1 MKLNP
6 HLVFNGDCEAAFKFY
21 EKSLGGRIGL
31 MMPHQGTPVANAVPE
46 SWRSKILHA
55 TLLIGD
61 QVLMGADAPPGHY
74 ATPQGFF
81 VSLPIEFMLR
91 RRAVGLG
98 RSFSAQTTA
107 AKPGTSL
114 ERRPGNQ
121 PPQPVRPKATA
132 TSSLTMRLP
141 KPASR

>member
-74 ATPQGFF
+74 APPQGFF
-81 VSLPIEFMLR
+81 VSLHIDNPAEAKRIFHALSENGKVTMPIQETFWALKFGMLVDR
-91 RRAVGLG
+91 
-98 RSFSAQTTA
+98 F
-107 AKPGTSL
+107 GT
-114 ERRPGNQ
+114 PWMINCG
-121 PPQPVRPKATA
+121 
-132 TSSLTMRLP
+132 
-141 KPASR
+141 KPAQLC

>member
-6 HLVFNGDCEAAFKFY
+6 HLVFNGDREAAFKFY

-74 ATPQGFF
+74 APPQGFF
-81 VSLPIEFMLR
+81 VSLHIDNPAEAERIFHALSENGKVTMPIQETFWALKFGMLVDR
-91 RRAVGLG
+91 
-98 RSFSAQTTA
+98 F
-107 AKPGTSL
+107 GT
-114 ERRPGNQ
+114 PWMINCG
-121 PPQPVRPKATA
+121 
-132 TSSLTMRLP
+132 
-141 KPASR
+141 KPAQLC